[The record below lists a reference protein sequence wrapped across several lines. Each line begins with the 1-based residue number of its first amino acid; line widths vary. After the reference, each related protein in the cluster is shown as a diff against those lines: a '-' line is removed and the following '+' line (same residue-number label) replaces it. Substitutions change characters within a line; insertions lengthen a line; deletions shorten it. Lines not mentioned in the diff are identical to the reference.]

1 MNASGRKA
9 SDEWRGVKPALH
21 SLSGPTSYRKFSW
34 SLEAVR
40 FGFRLFQSLS
50 AAQMPVKLHGEKIII
65 TPNLAAS
72 GLNVIVGKTSN
83 RLVNRSPGFTRRHS
97 SGTLPPLTHTSVRS
111 CHWIVYSNVWNNLRS
126 TYLSCTFM
134 FFFLQVCPTKFAY
147 LPYDIW
153 CYYYVIFINTHHISG
168 VALLEVFQRKWHY
181 FEALSRWFCMHVALW

>member
-40 FGFRLFQSLS
+40 FGFRLFQTLS

-72 GLNVIVGKTSN
+72 GLNEIVGKTSN

-97 SGTLPPLTHTSVRS
+97 SGTLPPLTHTCVRS
-111 CHWIVYSNVWNNLRS
+111 CHWDVYSPVWNNLRL
-126 TYLSCTFM
+126 TYLSCTFV
-134 FFFLQVCPTKFAY
+134 FFPASMPYQVCISRCRTIYGAT
-147 LPYDIW
+147 IQ
-153 CYYYVIFINTHHISG
+153 FINTHHISG
-168 VALLEVFQRKWHY
+168 VALIQVFQRKWHY
-181 FEALSRWFCMHVALW
+181 IEALPLWLSMHVAWW